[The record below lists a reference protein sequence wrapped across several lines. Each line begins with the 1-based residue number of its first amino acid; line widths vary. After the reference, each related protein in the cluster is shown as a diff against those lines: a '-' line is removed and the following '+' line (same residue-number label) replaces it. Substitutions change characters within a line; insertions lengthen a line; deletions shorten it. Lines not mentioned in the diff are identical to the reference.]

1 MKKRVLIIGII
12 VVASGI
18 FFSSGFLVG
27 AATTKGAGSQ
37 NDPVVSLSYLDYRL
51 SKLEGGSGN
60 IGTSETK
67 ITVEKGKRF
76 KPGEGSVIV
85 VYQGAC
91 TALGKGLVNTTDA
104 CMVQEGMNV
113 PLYSQILI
121 PDDDSGIVAAEQVII
136 YIIR

>member
-1 MKKRVLIIGII
+1 MKKKIAIISLATLVLC
-12 VVASGI
+12 I
-18 FFSSGFLVG
+18 FFGSGFYVG

-51 SKLEGGSGN
+51 SKLEGGSGS
-60 IGTSETK
+60 IGSSETK
-67 ITVEKGKRF
+67 ITIEKGKRF

-85 VYQGAC
+85 VYSGVC
-91 TALGKGLVNTTDA
+91 TALGSGLVNTTDA

-121 PDDDSGIVAAEQVII
+121 PDDEAGIVAAEQAVI